1 MAKSTTPSFILE
13 QRLLIHKNEQ
23 VVLEKRFALAERLY
37 NKVLYHA
44 KTQLIELRKNRRYQE
59 LLRERRLAVQAKDA
73 KQKNICNK
81 ALQDIQKTFG
91 LSEYALHAYI
101 GRMRGPYK
109 KHLDSNTAQKIATT
123 IWKSVSDNLY
133 GKGQKVQFKK
143 FGQLTSLE
151 GKSNATGIRFLGDR
165 VQWKGLSLTVK
176 IRENDLFAK
185 ESLAS
190 HRVKYCR
197 IVRKSF
203 KNGPKYFV
211 QLVME
216 GIPPVKRNND
226 TGLCRRNPSPKA
238 EVGVDIGTSTVAVSA
253 EKGVIL
259 KELFP
264 EAKGFDNQIR
274 ILQRKLDRSQRATN
288 PTRFNADGTVISGI
302 RLPWMRSN
310 HYRKIRHHLQ
320 DVYRRRAVALK
331 QAHNR
336 TANAILAL
344 GNQIYVEEMDFRA
357 LMKRAKE
364 TTVKPN
370 GRFNR
375 KGRFGKSIGY
385 HAPAM
390 LVSILKQKL
399 AQESGDLHKVDTRT
413 FRASQY
419 NHVTD
424 TYIKKTLDER
434 ITFID
439 GTIIQRDLYSAFLL
453 KNSLPSL
460 KETDTA
466 KCTATFATFLT
477 HHDHCI
483 QILCQSK
490 QKHSANFGLSHFRFA

>member
-1 MAKSTTPSFILE
+1 MAKSTTASFVLE
-13 QRLLIHKNEQ
+13 LRLVTHQNEQ
-23 VVLEKRFALAERLY
+23 AVLEKRFAIAERIY

-44 KTQLIELRKNRRYQE
+44 KTQLVELRKNRRYQE
-59 LLRERRLAVQAKDA
+59 LLCERRLAVQAKDA
-73 KQKNICNK
+73 KQKNFCNK
-81 ALQDIQKTFG
+81 ALQDIQQTFG

-101 GRMRGPYK
+101 GRMRSPYK
-109 KHLDSNTAQKIATT
+109 KHIDSFTAQKIATT
-123 IWKSVSDNLY
+123 VWKSLSDILY

-143 FGQLTSLE
+143 FGQLASLE
-151 GKSNATGIRFLGDR
+151 GKSNATGIRFLGDC
-165 VQWKGLSLTVK
+165 VKWNGLILPVK
-176 IRENDLFAK
+176 LRASDLFAQ
-185 ESLAS
+185 EVLAS

-226 TGLCRRNPSPKA
+226 TGLCRRTPSPTA

-274 ILQRKLDRSQRATN
+274 LLQRKLDRSQRATN
-288 PTRFNADGTVISGI
+288 PTRFNADDTVISGI
-302 RLPWMRSN
+302 RLPWVRSN
-310 HYRKIRHHLQ
+310 HYRKIRNQLQ

-331 QAHNR
+331 AAHNR

-344 GNQIYVEEMDFRA
+344 GNQLYVEEMDFRA

-390 LVSILKQKL
+390 LIAILKQKL
-399 AQESGDLHKVDTRT
+399 TQESGDLHKVDTRT

-434 ITFID
+434 VTIVD
-439 GTIIQRDLYSAFLL
+439 GALIQRDLYSAFLL
-453 KNSLPSL
+453 KNSQPNL
-460 KETDTA
+460 KATDTA
-466 KCTATFATFLT
+466 KCTATFATFQT
-477 HHDHCI
+477 HHDHCV
-483 QILCQSK
+483 QTLCQSK